1 MEATGGHQQ
10 FYDKFSMRRHAINVL
25 RYLFKNPIH
34 RETFQK
40 DAVSVALATFLFP
53 STALI
58 NLPV

>member
-25 RYLFKNPIH
+25 RYLWKNPIH

-40 DAVSVALATFLFP
+40 DAMSVHR
-53 STALI
+53 
-58 NLPV
+58 

>member
-25 RYLFKNPIH
+25 RYLWKNPIH

-40 DAVSVALATFLFP
+40 DAMSVHRQRISVPPFDP
-53 STALI
+53 H
-58 NLPV
+58 